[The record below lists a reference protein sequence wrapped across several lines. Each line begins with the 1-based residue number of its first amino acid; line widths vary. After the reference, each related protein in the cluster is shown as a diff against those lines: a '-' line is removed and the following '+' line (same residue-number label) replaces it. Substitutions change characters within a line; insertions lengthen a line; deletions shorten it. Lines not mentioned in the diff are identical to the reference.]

1 MVIQREEQILV
12 RRRVLYIGS
21 SVPLETTEGL
31 EAIQQPLRD
40 RYPVGDNAQIQGIDA
55 WVNILPSG
63 IRMQYVRDASTVIEF
78 PIFSL
83 TLCAAVRQ
91 VRSVNGAT
99 GEMTSKFVSLTSQQ
113 AGGANSKNPAIFT
126 AITRRTKGR
135 KVLECHGFLCANDQD
150 ALELVKATKFIDAK
164 YKQRGTTSNRSS
176 FVAPSHPTQIPQPQ
190 SGRVEKIVNGGTGIL
205 NGNVPNGNM
214 KADLHPSGFNDVR
227 LQTGEVVES
236 VKDAAPEFYDTVP
249 TTGYFYSGANT
260 EVKKYNIEK
269 LGEKAYSDIGPSR
282 TPRPIQQ
289 RPQHPTIS
297 ARGGP
302 MPPPMVIPGPRMM
315 GPPGR
320 HPMMVPPPPGR
331 PIMVGPRARFFSPP
345 PPMIR
350 RPMYGGPPP
359 PPGAMMYGPP
369 PPPIY
374 VRRPKQRPRSGSRSN
389 SSSSGSERGRDPDDT
404 FAKRMVNGNSDSG
417 SDISGYRPPTPP
429 RDYEMNLEDRKRERL
444 SRRDK
449 HERRRRRS
457 RSPPEGRGPQRMM
470 YPGYPPAPFMHPVYG
485 PIYPTIY
492 GYGRSRSVPPPMRY
506 PTDAKPS
513 KKKEK
518 KNKKKNRNNAPPP
531 ETGFGGYTSEIPF
544 GAFPAPGPYDSQLR
558 RPRDF
563 RREENQFLN
572 EKSFSQSMKEQTRV
586 SKGNPNGDHYP
597 TAYELNN
604 AGNDDDRQI
613 ESEFIY

>member
-1 MVIQREEQILV
+1 
-12 RRRVLYIGS
+12 
-21 SVPLETTEGL
+21 
-31 EAIQQPLRD
+31 
-40 RYPVGDNAQIQGIDA
+40 
-55 WVNILPSG
+55 
-63 IRMQYVRDASTVIEF
+63 
-78 PIFSL
+78 
-83 TLCAAVRQ
+83 
-91 VRSVNGAT
+91 
-99 GEMTSKFVSLTSQQ
+99 
-113 AGGANSKNPAIFT
+113 
-126 AITRRTKGR
+126 
-135 KVLECHGFLCANDQD
+135 
-150 ALELVKATKFIDAK
+150 
-164 YKQRGTTSNRSS
+164 
-176 FVAPSHPTQIPQPQ
+176 
-190 SGRVEKIVNGGTGIL
+190 
-205 NGNVPNGNM
+205 
-214 KADLHPSGFNDVR
+214 
-227 LQTGEVVES
+227 
-236 VKDAAPEFYDTVP
+236 
-249 TTGYFYSGANT
+249 
-260 EVKKYNIEK
+260 
-269 LGEKAYSDIGPSR
+269 
-282 TPRPIQQ
+282 
-289 RPQHPTIS
+289 
-297 ARGGP
+297 

-331 PIMVGPRARFFSPP
+331 PIMVGPRTRFFSPP
-345 PPMIR
+345 PPMMR
-350 RPMYGGPPP
+350 RPMYGPPP

-374 VRRPKQRPRSGSRSN
+374 VRRPKQRPRSGSRSS

-404 FAKRMVNGNSDSG
+404 FAKRTANGNSDSG

-449 HERRRRRS
+449 HERRRRS
-457 RSPPEGRGPQRMM
+457 RSPTEVRGPQRMM
-470 YPGYPPAPFMHPVYG
+470 YPGYPPAPFIHPVYG

-506 PTDAKPS
+506 PTDEKPS

-518 KNKKKNRNNAPPP
+518 KNKKKNRSNAPP

-572 EKSFSQSMKEQTRV
+572 EKSFSQSMKEQTRA

-604 AGNDDDRQI
+604 TGNDDDRQI